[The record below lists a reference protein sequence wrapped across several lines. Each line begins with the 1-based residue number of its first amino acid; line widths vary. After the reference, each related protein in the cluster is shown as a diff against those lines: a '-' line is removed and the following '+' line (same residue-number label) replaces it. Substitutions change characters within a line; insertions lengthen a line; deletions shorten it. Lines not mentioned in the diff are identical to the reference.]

1 MLIHLEGVQQTGQGR
16 KDKAL
21 HAYYNIASKDMQIHN
36 LITQYT
42 QLSYT
47 RKETI
52 MIINIDTF
60 QKNRREQRK
69 AEVLATERFEML
81 YKLWHEWVQSL
92 NENERDK
99 EVIALFL
106 QETGARDSSPLVGM
120 FEAFVGGLY
129 KGFAIADDG
138 KDTMERSRKKDK
150 DTQ

>member
-1 MLIHLEGVQQTGQGR
+1 MPIITLLTVFI
-16 KDKAL
+16 KL
-21 HAYYNIASKDMQIHN
+21 HNKS
-36 LITQYT
+36 TQVT
-42 QLSYT
+42 QFNYT
-47 RKETI
+47 RKEHI
-52 MIINIDTF
+52 MKIVSIDAY
-60 QKNRREQRK
+60 QKNKREQRK

-81 YKLWHEWVQSL
+81 YELWHEWVQSL

-138 KDTMERSRKKDK
+138 KDTMERSKQQSK